1 MAEDNA
7 QDDGARRVNPLGN
20 HANWSDREI
29 GRLATVTDRD
39 KVDARDYWHENAPRT
54 IVQADGTT
62 LDARELIDA
71 DDRRKRRH
79 GGR

>member
-1 MAEDNA
+1 MADGEQEDV
-7 QDDGARRVNPLGN
+7 GRRVAPLGD

-54 IVQADGTT
+54 IVQADGSS
-62 LDARELIDA
+62 LDSRELIDA
-71 DDRRKRRH
+71 DDRKRRRR
-79 GGR
+79 GG